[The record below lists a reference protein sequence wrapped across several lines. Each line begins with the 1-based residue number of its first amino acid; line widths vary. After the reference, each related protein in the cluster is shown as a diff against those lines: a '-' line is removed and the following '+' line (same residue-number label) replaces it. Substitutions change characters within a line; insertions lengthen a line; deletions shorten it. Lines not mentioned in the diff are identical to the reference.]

1 MRIPRLRQPATG
13 WSSPRTIRQVRRP
26 TPTPTCLGDESDPGD
41 LGIAEMNDEVNHR
54 RFSPEG
60 DPVQTAFHG
69 EPDEVQR
76 LTSSLRTSGEG
87 IWPLIRSLVET
98 EGIRSRDEHWLG
110 PGTGGPN
117 DRNTRRSWPAIDA
130 YPSSSTVR
138 RPSMTR

>member
-1 MRIPRLRQPATG
+1 M
-13 WSSPRTIRQVRRP
+13 
-26 TPTPTCLGDESDPGD
+26 PGD

-54 RFSPEG
+54 RFSQKATLCNG
-60 DPVQTAFHG
+60 LHG

-110 PGTGGPN
+110 PWNWRPERTQHAEIVARDSRVSQFLDGSSPVDDPLKPPKLPYGWFEAPPRQDWGPDIELGFEMLRDGT
-117 DRNTRRSWPAIDA
+117 
-130 YPSSSTVR
+130 V
-138 RPSMTR
+138 